1 MLVELEGAQASVDT
15 HGHGAG
21 LEEGH
26 GQGPLV
32 SHGDL
37 LVALTLGGHAGDVEA
52 TLLVLQ
58 ASGDTG
64 HTHIGHRFNIQYLLE
79 TLLQK
84 CAHMN

>member
-1 MLVELEGAQASVDT
+1 MLVELEGAQAGVDA
-15 HGHGAG
+15 HGHGAR

-37 LVALTLGGHAGDVEA
+37 LVALALSGHAGDVEA

-58 ASGDTG
+58 APGDTG
-64 HTHIGHRFNIQYLLE
+64 RTNIGHRFYITFLCKTFL
-79 TLLQK
+79 
-84 CAHMN
+84 